1 MRTLTFA
8 RRNIKEM
15 LRSPLSIILGL
26 GFPLVMLILLSVL
39 NKSVPVPV
47 DMFNIKVLTPGI
59 AVFSFTFTTLF
70 VGLLIA
76 QDRGSSFLAR
86 LYSSP
91 MTAGDFILG
100 YMLPMIPLTVA
111 QSVICFGAAT
121 VFGYEIGIDTL
132 WSVLALIPSGIF
144 YIALGVLFGSL
155 CNERAVGG
163 VGSIVINLATLSA
176 GVWFPLEDMKGTVF
190 YKVCTSLPFYHTVNA
205 GRGGDIRESLI
216 RVLVSAAVMT
226 VIAVLVFKQKMK
238 SDNA

>member
-1 MRTLTFA
+1 
-8 RRNIKEM
+8 M

-26 GFPLVMLILLSVL
+26 GFPIMMLVLLSVL
-39 NKSVPVPV
+39 NRSVPTPV
-47 DMFNIKVLTPGI
+47 DMFAIKRLTPGI

-70 VGLLIA
+70 VGLLIS
-76 QDRGSSFLAR
+76 QDRASSFLAR

-91 MTAGDFILG
+91 MKAGDFILG
-100 YMLPMIPLTVA
+100 YMLPMIPLTIA
-111 QSVICFGAAT
+111 QSVICFGAAML
-121 VFGYEIGIDTL
+121 FGYEVSINTL
-132 WSVLALIPSGIF
+132 FSVLALIPSGIF

-190 YKVCTSLPFYHTVNA
+190 YKVCKSLPFYHTVNV
-205 GRGGDIRESLI
+205 GRGGDIRASLLW
-216 RVLVSAAVMT
+216 VLISAAVMT
-226 VIAVLVFKQKMK
+226 VIAVLVFRHKMS